1 MSAHI
6 LLAEDDGDI
15 RRGLVATLESE
26 GYEVTAVA
34 NGAQAMGLL
43 KQETFDLVMLDVMM
57 PKLSGFDVCRELR
70 SAGIDSPV
78 LFLTAKGEEVDK
90 VVGLKLGAD
99 DYVKKPFSQRLLV
112 ERIRALLRRQ
122 EAFAGDAVGDTEAP
136 RDAGAGNSGPAFW
149 GGGFPG

>member
-43 KQETFDLVMLDVMM
+43 KQ
-57 PKLSGFDVCRELR
+57 
-70 SAGIDSPV
+70 
-78 LFLTAKGEEVDK
+78 
-90 VVGLKLGAD
+90 
-99 DYVKKPFSQRLLV
+99 
-112 ERIRALLRRQ
+112 
-122 EAFAGDAVGDTEAP
+122 
-136 RDAGAGNSGPAFW
+136 
-149 GGGFPG
+149 